1 MKTAD
6 ELCSQNKIYQRQ
18 TLKAGHN
25 YTTCPECSS
34 RRKRHNRKK
43 KCLRV
48 TVDQL
53 GIKFTCFHCGWF
65 GHGFYDE
72 DENGTRQNR
81 RNELGRKQGAG
92 RRTSSHAGAGSKR
105 QQDRVPVRVWRPD
118 EIHEMAQRGQNGL
131 EHTAERPRDVS
142 VQRGLPER
150 LHSNAERGS
159 HAADHNGGRVRRDQL
174 HSSGPIVRR

>member
-6 ELCSQNKIYQRQ
+6 QLCSQNKIYQRQ

-25 YTTCPECSS
+25 YTTCPECSHT
-34 RRKRHNRKK
+34 RKRHNRKK

-72 DENGTRQNR
+72 DEHGTRQNR
-81 RNELGRKQGAG
+81 RNELGRKQRSRRGAG
-92 RRTSSHAGAGSKR
+92 RKAGAGGER

-118 EIHEMAQRGQNGL
+118 EIHEMAQHGQNRL
-131 EHTAERPRDVS
+131 EHTAERPADVS

-150 LHSNAERGS
+150 LRGNAGRG
-159 HAADHNGGRVRRDQL
+159 ANTTDHNRGRVRRDQL
-174 HSSGPIVRR
+174 HTSGPIVRR